1 MTTLPLKDKVT
12 AIMADAA
19 SKGFFHLYT
28 ANLVMNLLAFGSQL
42 LVAKFLSAN
51 ELGDLKTMQS
61 FFGLA
66 VIVAGFGLNTAII
79 KLCSEERPDAE
90 RAAIFRQNLLI
101 ALIPIA
107 LTMLIGVAAARLGL
121 LSPEQRVNQWMP
133 ALLLALPASVATIL
147 IMAYL
152 QARKQINLMAMS
164 QTLLRLGSA
173 VVIVAATSW
182 AGFSGYVW
190 AAVLVTTAMVVPM
203 VWVVR
208 QPLRAGPADK
218 PVFRE
223 SWAIARWSL
232 GANLIGALNGFLDV
246 LLLNY
251 WTDDRTTLGYY
262 GLATI
267 FILGL
272 NQVTITIQTIA
283 TPYFSQYSRNPER
296 FRQVLRTYQRRLI
309 ALSAGIAVVG
319 FFAVPAV
326 IRWIYGTEFAPAG
339 LFFRILLIRYFVWSC
354 HALLGT
360 ALIGLGQV
368 RFNFYGVVIALAVTL
383 SLSTVLISNF
393 QFVGAAVAQ
402 AIAGGITFVVVVMM
416 TRHVLRTH
424 LK

>member
-1 MTTLPLKDKVT
+1 MTRLPLKDQVT
-12 AIMADAA
+12 AIVADAA
-19 SKGFFHLYT
+19 NKGFFHLYS

-51 ELGDLKTMQS
+51 ELGDLKTLQS

-90 RAAIFRQNLLI
+90 RAVIFRQNLLV
-101 ALIPIA
+101 ALIPIV
-107 LTMLIGVAAARLGL
+107 LTMFVGVAAARVGL
-121 LSPEQRVNQWMP
+121 LSPESRVNQWMP
-133 ALLLALPASVATIL
+133 ALLLALPASVITTL

-152 QARKQINLMAMS
+152 QARKRINLMAMS

-173 VVIVAATSW
+173 VVIVAATYW
-182 AGFSGYVW
+182 AGFSGYIW
-190 AAVLVTTAMVVPM
+190 AAVLMSTAMVVPLA
-203 VWVVR
+203 WVVR
-208 QPLRAGPADK
+208 EPFRAPAAER
-218 PVFRE
+218 PVFSE
-223 SWAIARWSL
+223 SWSIAKWSL

-283 TPYFSQYSRNPER
+283 TPYFSQYSQSPDR

-309 ALSAGIAVVG
+309 ALSAGIAAVG
-319 FFAVPAV
+319 YFAVPAV
-326 IRWIYGTEFAPAG
+326 IKWVYGADFAPAG
-339 LFFRILLIRYFVWSC
+339 MFFRILLIRYFIWSC

-368 RFNFYGVVIALAVTL
+368 KYNFYSVMIALAVTL
-383 SLSTVLISNF
+383 SLSAVLISSH

-402 AIAGGITFVVVVMM
+402 AIAGGVTFVVVVLM